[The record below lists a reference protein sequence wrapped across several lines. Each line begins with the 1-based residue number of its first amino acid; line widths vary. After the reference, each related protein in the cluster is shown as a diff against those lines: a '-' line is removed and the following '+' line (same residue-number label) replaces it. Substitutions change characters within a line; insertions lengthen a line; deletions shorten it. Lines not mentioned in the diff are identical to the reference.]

1 MKTRSLKQ
9 NAVLSGIRQMC
20 GILFPLITFPYVS
33 RVLRDDGFGQYSFSW
48 SIVSYFVLLAGL
60 GISTYAIREGARIRD
75 DKAKISQFCSEAFT
89 INVVTTFI
97 AFVILIVLTLSIP
110 KIRVYSLLV
119 FIQSLSIILN
129 LIGRDWINSIY
140 EDYFYITIRYI
151 VIQIFSLILMFVCIK
166 TSADLWKY
174 CVITVFSSFGGN
186 IPNIFYVNK
195 YTKIHIVK
203 HPNFK
208 EHMRPMLVLFVT
220 QIAIS
225 IYVNADI
232 TMLGFFS
239 DDSTVGIYSLS
250 SKIYSMIK
258 TIVNAMVIVT
268 LPRMTYIIDN
278 SPDKYCETLKKVCS
292 YLFIFLMPIACGVF
306 MLSKEVILIVGG
318 SEYQTG
324 SVALKILSGAMIFAV
339 FCSFCM
345 NSILIAHRKE
355 KDCLKATT
363 ISALINVVLN
373 LFALPLLGMNGAAV
387 TTIISEAV
395 NLLMLLYSSKKVVSL
410 SFFEL
415 KNAIQC
421 IVACSAII
429 LACLGVQYLGF
440 NIIATFIVS
449 FILSVIGYFLILLL
463 TKNIYII
470 DALKS
475 VRNKVS
481 QRRS

>member
-20 GILFPLITFPYVS
+20 GIIFPLITFPYVS
-33 RVLRDDGFGQYSFSW
+33 RVLGDDGFGQYSFSW

-60 GISTYAIREGARIRD
+60 GISTYAIREGAKIRD
-75 DKAKISQFCSEAFT
+75 DKEKISHFCSEAFT

-97 AFVILIVLTLSIP
+97 ASIILIVLTLSIP
-110 KIRVYSLLV
+110 KIRAYSLLV
-119 FIQSLSIILN
+119 FIQSLSILLN

-174 CVITVFSSFGGN
+174 CVITVFASFGGN
-186 IPNIFYVNK
+186 IPNIFYVRK

-203 HPNFK
+203 HTNFK
-208 EHMRPMLVLFVT
+208 EHIKPMLILFVT

-225 IYVNADI
+225 VYVNADI
-232 TMLGFFS
+232 TMIGFFS

-268 LPRMTYIIDN
+268 LPRMTYIINN
-278 SPDKYCETLKKVCS
+278 SPDKYYETLKKVSS
-292 YLFIFLMPIACGVF
+292 YLFIILMPIACGVF
-306 MLSKEVILIVGG
+306 MLSREVILIVGG
-318 SEYQTG
+318 DKYQTG

-345 NSILIAHRKE
+345 NSILIAHKKE
-355 KDCLKATT
+355 KECLRATA
-363 ISALINVVLN
+363 ISAFVNVALN
-373 LFALPLLGMNGAAV
+373 LFAIPLLGMNGAAI

-395 NLLMLLYSSKKVVSL
+395 NLLMLLNSSKRVVDL
-410 SFFEL
+410 SFFEQ

-429 LACLGVQYLGF
+429 ISCLGAQMLGINTIVTF
-440 NIIATFIVS
+440 FIA
-449 FILSVIGYFLILLL
+449 FILSVIGYFFLLILV
-463 TKNIYII
+463 KNNYVIN
-470 DALKS
+470 AFKS
-475 VRNKVS
+475 IRNK
-481 QRRS
+481 